1 MSNTRI
7 HLTTTVSYS
16 TMNLAL
22 NLEAEAEA
30 LLSDEYKEYFKK
42 ASHAK
47 LMQTING
54 RPFQP
59 VFSPDHFIKPQQPE
73 AVDAA

>member
-7 HLTTTVSYS
+7 HLTTTVSYP
-16 TMNLAL
+16 TMNLAI
-22 NLEAEAEA
+22 NLEEEAKA
-30 LLSDEYKEYFKK
+30 LKSDEYKTYFKK

-59 VFSPDHFIKPQQPE
+59 VFSADHFIKPQPVL
-73 AVDAA
+73 AHAG

>member
-1 MSNTRI
+1 MRLNMTF
-7 HLTTTVSYS
+7 LLTTVSYP
-16 TMNLAL
+16 TMNLAM
-22 NLEAEAEA
+22 NLEAEAQA
-30 LLSDEYKEYFKK
+30 LASDEYKVFFKQ

-59 VFSPDHFIKPQQPE
+59 VFSPDHFIKPQPVLE
-73 AVDAA
+73 NVA

>member
-7 HLTTTVSYS
+7 HLITTVSYP

-22 NLEAEAEA
+22 NLEHEAEA
-30 LLSDEYKEYFKK
+30 LKSDEYKAFYKQ

-47 LMQTING
+47 LMETVRGKPHQG
-54 RPFQP
+54 
-59 VFSPDHFIKPQQPE
+59 VFSPNHFIKPQPVVE
-73 AVDAA
+73 HVA